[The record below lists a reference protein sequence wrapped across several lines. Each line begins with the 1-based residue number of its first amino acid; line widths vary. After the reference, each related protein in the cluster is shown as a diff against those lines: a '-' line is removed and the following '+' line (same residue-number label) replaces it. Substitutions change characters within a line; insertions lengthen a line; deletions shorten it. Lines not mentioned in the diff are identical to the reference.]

1 MAKRPL
7 VMVTPVR
14 RTRARRAVVRRRPTR
29 ALGRL
34 RFRRRRRMFIPRTI
48 TPDTKMCRL
57 RYCYT
62 TQVNPGSG
70 ATAMEHVKAND
81 LYAPSSGTGSHQPMG
96 FDQLMQLYERFCVVG
111 SKINV
116 AFCIN
121 QTDSAANNRPP
132 TAIIGIAL
140 RNSNTDESVQDNT
153 AIQTN
158 EGLLERNRTVWKYMN
173 AQANGG
179 NVLTVSKKFGTKK
192 FFHLKSINDN
202 AGNDHATLWGS
213 ASASPTTLAYFNVF
227 AAPFFDDQDLSL
239 TVRITVDYTAVFQ
252 GRKLLGQ
259 S

>member
-1 MAKRPL
+1 MPKRRMTYAYP
-7 VMVTPVR
+7 TR
-14 RTRARRAVVRRRPTR
+14 KRARRAVRRAPTR

-48 TPDTKMCRL
+48 TPDTRMCRL

-62 TQVNPGSG
+62 TQINPGSG

-81 LYAPSSGTGSHQPMG
+81 LYAPSTGTGAHSAMG
-96 FDQLMQLYERFCVVG
+96 LDQLMQLYERFCVVG

-153 AIQTN
+153 ATQTN

-179 NVLTVSKKFGTKK
+179 NVLTVTKKFSTKK
-192 FFHLKSINDN
+192 FFHVKSINDN
-202 AGNDHATLWGS
+202 AGNLKDEGTLWGS
-213 ASASPTTLAYFNVF
+213 ASASPTTLAYYNVF